1 MKKKILDRKTESLR
15 QSCKELLKKEGLEL
29 PKDLQKKSLILEY
42 LNSMCQLFSEESEQ
56 GRSVRAYYRWVLKTG
71 KLFTEKGDAKKFH
84 KTFKKRFKGC
94 YYNAQFM
101 AMDNGI
107 KYYEGWGTTEKVG
120 IPLEHAFN
128 VVDGKVID
136 ISWPDGVEY
145 FGIEVPVEFAREEML
160 KEKTAHPILYQWW
173 EKIKKEKE

>member
-1 MKKKILDRKTESLR
+1 MTSE
-15 QSCKELLKKEGLEL
+15 
-29 PKDLQKKSLILEY
+29 KSIILEY
-42 LNSMCQLFSEESEQ
+42 LNSMGQLFSEESEQ
-56 GRSVRAYYRWVLKTG
+56 GRIVRAYYGWILKTG
-71 KLFTEKGDAKKFH
+71 KLFTGKGDTKKFP

-101 AMDNGI
+101 AIENEEL

-120 IPLEHAFN
+120 IPVEHAFN
-128 VVDGKVID
+128 VVDGRVID

-173 EKIKKEKE
+173 MKNKEAK